1 MLEALAE
8 RGPLTVEQVA
18 ELVELRPKA
27 LQWQKKKDYEAARTL
42 ARKVAADR
50 VVVLEKL
57 TEQGRL
63 TDEQEAE
70 LAELRSTAAARV
82 AELEELA
89 GRGPLTDE
97 QATELA
103 ELRSKVAA
111 RGRKKKDRDV
121 TETGVGDPVVGRGAA
136 DAGVMLGADAYEE
149 PRLLMSWLRP
159 GCG

>member
-1 MLEALAE
+1 M
-8 RGPLTVEQVA
+8 T
-18 ELVELRPKA
+18 
-27 LQWQKKKDYEAARTL
+27 
-42 ARKVAADR
+42 RKRHQA
-50 VVVLEKL
+50 
-57 TEQGRL
+57 GR
-63 TDEQEAE
+63 A
-70 LAELRSTAAARV
+70 AAARV

-111 RGRKKKDRDV
+111 RAQKKDRDV

-149 PRLLMSWLRP
+149 FVATELPVFLGQDAEDDAAGVGGAGSVVGGFDFAGFLRLSRLGGFRWVVW
-159 GCG
+159 G